1 MGLFYYRKK
10 TKDTKYEENNEEYET
25 VKSNDYSHMQAC
37 EPYGLHKT
45 TSHNTQ
51 EPEYYNLRYDNN
63 YTPS

>member
-10 TKDTKYEENNEEYET
+10 TKDTKYEGNNEEYET
-25 VKSNDYSHMQAC
+25 VQSNDYSHMQAC
-37 EPYGLHKT
+37 ERKT